1 MDVLFDYLDELA
13 HSEVLFT
20 IWTCYLYLAKSALVL
35 LGNKRAPFTGQ
46 RARSFLCCY
55 SHLTSSFSRKTS
67 KEEDVK
73 MPVPDSQTYD
83 DAILKLIRLVEVIQ
97 ELLPRLEGLNEEE
110 AEHLNNFIQ
119 RLIAIIDVLQFN
131 MN

>member
-1 MDVLFDYLDELA
+1 
-13 HSEVLFT
+13 
-20 IWTCYLYLAKSALVL
+20 
-35 LGNKRAPFTGQ
+35 
-46 RARSFLCCY
+46 
-55 SHLTSSFSRKTS
+55 
-67 KEEDVK
+67 

-83 DAILKLIRLVEVIQ
+83 DAILKLIRLVAVIQ

>member
-1 MDVLFDYLDELA
+1 MRKVPNSWTCLFNYLDELA

-20 IWTCYLYLAKSALVL
+20 IWTCYLYFAISALL
-35 LGNKRAPFTGQ
+35 LRGKKRARFS
-46 RARSFLCCY
+46 AA
-55 SHLTSSFSRKTS
+55 TSSFSRKTS

-110 AEHLNNFIQ
+110 AEQLNNFIQ